1 MRYTIVALSV
11 SLMAVSCFAGEK
23 KTPHAEPLP
32 FREETVFNAPDTIPR
47 ELIEQINREKERFV
61 PALEQLIANDSET
74 LLVLVDKQHRYPNR
88 IVRRILFL
96 LPPDGRIF
104 PIGQI
109 FHSGKEPRLLL
120 SVWQR
125 PH

>member
-23 KTPHAEPLP
+23 KTPPAEPLP
-32 FREETVFNAPDTIPR
+32 VREETVFYAPDTIPR

-74 LLVLVDKQHRYPNR
+74 LLVISKDSYRTLD
-88 IVRRILFL
+88 
-96 LPPDGRIF
+96 
-104 PIGQI
+104 
-109 FHSGKEPRLLL
+109 L
-120 SVWQR
+120 SLMM
-125 PH
+125 P